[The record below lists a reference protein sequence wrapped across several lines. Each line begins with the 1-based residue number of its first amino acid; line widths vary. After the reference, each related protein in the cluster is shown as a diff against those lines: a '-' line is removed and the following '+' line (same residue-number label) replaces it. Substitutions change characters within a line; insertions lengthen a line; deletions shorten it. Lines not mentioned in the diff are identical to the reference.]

1 VGGGDDVAGSA
12 KFLTIDGFA
21 SDMDLLK
28 ILFSPEAAG
37 FGSEKDTARTSGS
50 PFAEILPK

>member
-21 SDMDLLK
+21 SDTNLLK
-28 ILFSPEAAG
+28 GLFSPEPAG
-37 FGSEKDTARTSGS
+37 FGSEKKAAGAALLSS
-50 PFAEILPK
+50 PLESK